1 MGKTQPE
8 GRALCWNEGIVVGR
22 SSVWR
27 VARHLPR
34 GMRAEHLPV
43 EALARRPEAANGARV
58 KMQRPDRRPQDSV
71 GRRRRR
77 QAEALK
83 GRIGHLR

>member
-1 MGKTQPE
+1 
-8 GRALCWNEGIVVGR
+8 
-22 SSVWR
+22 
-27 VARHLPR
+27 
-34 GMRAEHLPV
+34 
-43 EALARRPEAANGARV
+43 
-58 KMQRPDRRPQDSV
+58 MQRPDRRPQDSV